1 MRIAFVARE
10 FYPFTGGGI
19 APIVAAAARQLAEV
33 AEVTVV
39 TSADYRQEYQR
50 LRAQGDPRL
59 PPDSVRLVFVE
70 EPDGE
75 DWGAYLSYMH
85 AYSARVDR
93 ALRQAFPDQGPDT
106 IEFCDYLGEGFVT
119 AQARESQDPWLEQT
133 RVCVRLHTTAYLC
146 AVLDGQLADD
156 FATTAIFDAE
166 RYVLSRAD
174 TVLWPGGDVL
184 GTYERIYGGEAL
196 APATKLPDAF
206 FDENEGAAVDREV
219 PGDGDALR
227 LLYLGRLERR
237 KGVQNLVRAVTGL
250 ASPDVRLTLLGADTD
265 TAPLGASMRKQ
276 LELMAAQ
283 DHRIYFGGTVPRSEV
298 GAYIRDSHVVVIPSL
313 WECWPNT
320 AREALMHNR
329 PVLATP
335 VGGLCEMVEP
345 SRSGWLT
352 RDRSAEAIGAAI
364 AELAAQPG
372 EIRRMIES
380 GTPREVFEKLTD
392 RSALVEGYRA
402 LARFPQRTAPR
413 TGEAPLVSIVI
424 PYFRLDRYLRETLA
438 SAAAQTHPATEIV
451 IVNDGS
457 LRVEDEIVYE
467 LAEEFGARV
476 VTQVNSGLGAAR
488 NFGIA
493 QSRGRY
499 VVPLDADDV
508 IAPEFVARC
517 VRALERNE
525 ELAYVTSWVEYMD
538 PSGRPAS
545 DENGG
550 YYPFGNWSVLME
562 RNNVGGTCVALIRR
576 SLFERGFAYSTDL
589 TSYEDWLLYLELH
602 HAGHHGGVIPERLI
616 RYRVREESMM
626 RTVGAPRL
634 ARLYEELSAHRR
646 ELQISWT
653 APGAA

>member
-1 MRIAFVARE
+1 MQVALVARE
-10 FYPFTGGGI
+10 FYPFIGGGI
-19 APIVAAAARQLAEV
+19 APIVAAAARQLAAS

-39 TSADYRQEYQR
+39 TSASYRQDYER
-50 LRAQGDPRL
+50 LRAEGDPLL
-59 PPDSVRLVFVE
+59 PPDSVRLVFVD
-70 EPDGE
+70 EPDSE

-85 AYSARVDR
+85 AYSARVDQ
-93 ALRQAFPDQGPDT
+93 ALRGAFPDRAPD
-106 IEFCDYLGEGFVT
+106 ILEFCDYLGEGFVT
-119 AQARESQDPWLEQT
+119 AQALETGDPWLQQT

-146 AVLDGQLADD
+146 AVLDGHLPDD
-156 FATTAIFDAE
+156 FGSNAVFDAE
-166 RYVLSRAD
+166 RFVLSRAD
-174 TVLWPGGDVL
+174 TLLWSGGDVH
-184 GTYERIYGGEAL
+184 GTYERVYGREAL
-196 APATKLPDAF
+196 APQTKLPDAF
-206 FDENEGAAVDREV
+206 FDETEGASVDRGM
-219 PGDGDALR
+219 PGDGGALR

-276 LELMAAQ
+276 LELMAA
-283 DHRIYFGGTVPRSEV
+283 DDPRIVFAGTVPRSDV
-298 GAYIRDSHVVVIPSL
+298 GDHIRDSHVVVVPSL

-320 AREALMHNR
+320 AREAMMHNR

-335 VGGLCEMVEP
+335 VGGLCEMVERN
-345 SRSGWLT
+345 RSGWLT
-352 RDRSAEAIGAAI
+352 RDCSPDAIGTAI
-364 AELAAQPG
+364 AELAAQPT
-372 EIRRMIES
+372 EVRRMIES
-380 GTPREVFEKLTD
+380 GAPRAVFEELTD
-392 RSALVEGYRA
+392 SSALVEGYHA
-402 LARFPQRTAPR
+402 LARPPHRAMKEAR
-413 TGEAPLVSIVI
+413 DAPLVSIVI
-424 PYFRLDRYLRETLA
+424 PYFKLDRYLRETLA
-438 SAAAQTHPATEIV
+438 SAAAQVHPATEIV

-457 LRVEDEIVYE
+457 LRSDDRVVYE
-467 LAEEFGARV
+467 LADEFGARV

-493 QSRGRY
+493 QSRGPY
-499 VVPLDADDV
+499 VVPLDADDT

-517 VRALERNE
+517 VHALEANE
-525 ELAYVTSWVEYMD
+525 SLAYVTSWVEYMD

-550 YYPFGNWSVLME
+550 YFPFGNWSGLIE

-576 SLFERGFAYSTDL
+576 SLFESGFAYSTDL

-634 ARLYEELSAHRR
+634 ARLYEELRAHRR
-646 ELQISWT
+646 ELEIGWT